1 MTQTYWHVTGPDY
14 QPGDDLLSWDVMV
27 DRGMA
32 PVWKWDHADEGTDGL
47 MVCLFRDDEAGRRE
61 RDWFADDLD
70 GAQVLRV
77 EIDDDD
83 ERIVWTR
90 ASYEDYVAVVHSIPG
105 DLIEVT
111 A

>member
-27 DRGMA
+27 DRGVA
-32 PVWKWDHADEGTDGL
+32 PVWKWDEADEGTDGL
-47 MVCLFRDDEAGRRE
+47 MVCLFRDDEYGRRE
-61 RDWFADDLD
+61 RDWFVADLD

-83 ERIVWTR
+83 ERIIWTR
-90 ASYEDYVAVVHSIPG
+90 ASYEGYPAVVHSIPG
-105 DLIEVT
+105 DLIEVVK
-111 A
+111 